1 MEKHKKTK
9 SIIFLSDIFIRY
21 ESEDDGSVDAT
32 HLDVLRVLRVCVGAV
47 MR

>member
-1 MEKHKKTK
+1 MEKHKNQ
-9 SIIFLSDIFIRY
+9 IRLFLSDIFIRY
-21 ESEDDGSVDAT
+21 ESEDDGSVDAS